1 MSVRAADPESAET
14 KAGGTR
20 SQLTGWVT
28 PEQEEIYAATL
39 AFARSLGDD
48 IVQRDRE
55 RRFSRE
61 DWDRCG
67 SFPDSRVFRR
77 RRSSAA
83 AGRTS

>member
-1 MSVRAADPESAET
+1 MSVRAADPEPAET

-67 SFPDSRVFRR
+67 SFGLRVFRR